1 MAIEEGVVTGI
12 EESFALVK
20 VVRKA
25 ACAHCPSAGSCHIE
39 SNRAMLVRAQNVAGA
54 QIGQRVKLSIPPGS
68 VLAASFLLYL
78 VPLFGLVFGAVFGKL
93 VVAPLFVNLSSELL
107 AAGIGLLTMA
117 GVFFGIRFYDRHRRQ
132 KEKYVPKIIQII

>member
-12 EESFALVK
+12 EKSYALVK

-39 SNRAMLVRAQNVAGA
+39 SDRDMLVRALNEAGA
-54 QIGQRVKLSIPPGS
+54 RVGQRVKLFIPPGS

-78 VPLFGLVFGAVFGKL
+78 VPLFGLLMGAVIGKL
-93 VVAPLFVNLSSELL
+93 AVAPFFPNLSSELL
-107 AAGIGLLTMA
+107 AAGIGLITMS
-117 GVFFGIRFYDRHRRQ
+117 GIFLGIRFYDQHRTQ
-132 KEKYVPKIIQII
+132 KEKYIPKVIKII